1 MTDEDMKK
9 IKPFLREYWRVK
21 CAHFDKI
28 VLVKLGRFYEAF
40 FDDAEVCKLILN
52 PRYTRK
58 HKIGFPEEIFHP
70 CLRKLT
76 DNNLKVVVIE

>member
-1 MTDEDMKK
+1 MTEDDKAT

-52 PRYTRK
+52 PKYTRK
-58 HKIGFPEEIFHP
+58 YKIGFPEELFNP
-70 CLRKLT
+70 YLSRLT
-76 DNNLKVVVIE
+76 ENNLKVVIIE